1 MTPASR
7 TCISFGSFR
16 LYPDERRLER
26 GNDVAEIGNRAFDIL
41 SLLVQRPGEVVS
53 QKEFQEKVWP
63 GSVVGDVNLRVQ
75 ITALRKL
82 LAEDSASSHGIR
94 SITGRGYCFVGPV
107 TYTALRNTAAAE
119 TLDDA
124 SNDIS
129 NLIGRRTAIE
139 DICRLLSTRGL
150 VSIVGP
156 GGIGKSA
163 AALGKH

>member
-1 MTPASR
+1 
-7 TCISFGSFR
+7 
-16 LYPDERRLER
+16 
-26 GNDVAEIGNRAFDIL
+26 
-41 SLLVQRPGEVVS
+41 VQRPGEVVS

-163 AALGKH
+163 AALVAVRAFNCHRSVMATMSRAQSHRHLNYWPTTVRLSIR